1 MIVNEKGGVGKSRL
15 ATILAALAASDG
27 VDVILLDADKQAAS
41 MSWCSARQAHGVEP
55 LFPVLAPSVKA
66 AREIESL
73 GEKYQLVVVDV
84 AGGGY
89 QTIDECVQMADLV
102 IVPCGADQS
111 EVEATFRTLERIVTL
126 AEQVPGRHIPAWVVL
141 SRVPPHENSR
151 VTASTRQAFETL
163 LESLPGTGLELF
175 PIAMTYRDA
184 WKACGRTGRGLH
196 ELKGVERSEKA
207 VEEIMSLYTA
217 IKQFSAELARQTA
230 NPKRTPRSRALPP
243 TY

>member
-1 MIVNEKGGVGKSRL
+1 
-15 ATILAALAASDG
+15 
-27 VDVILLDADKQAAS
+27 
-41 MSWCSARQAHGVEP
+41 
-55 LFPVLAPSVKA
+55 
-66 AREIESL
+66 
-73 GEKYQLVVVDV
+73 
-84 AGGGY
+84 
-89 QTIDECVQMADLV
+89 
-102 IVPCGADQS
+102 
-111 EVEATFRTLERIVTL
+111 
-126 AEQVPGRHIPAWVVL
+126 
-141 SRVPPHENSR
+141 